1 MNHSM
6 VPYLWISSDPTPN
19 KNVLAQ
25 PFKKHCQKAGYSK
38 EYWSFPIFQRP
49 PIFVRCQS
57 FKPRNWSLTVCHIQD
72 YWHGLFRVKCL
83 NYRFTKVIHR
93 RLLIPF
99 VGIGFS
105 WNACI
110 AVSWK
115 TYMFE
120 TALTALNY
128 TEKNMSPLSSM
139 EMGKMNAFCSWK
151 MMKLTLI

>member
-25 PFKKHCQKAGYSK
+25 PLKKHCQKAGYSK

-99 VGIGFS
+99 VGIGFLEMHALLFLEEHICSKQRWQPWITQKKTWALYLPWKWVKWMHFVLGKWWS
-105 WNACI
+105 W
-110 AVSWK
+110 
-115 TYMFE
+115 
-120 TALTALNY
+120 L
-128 TEKNMSPLSSM
+128 
-139 EMGKMNAFCSWK
+139 
-151 MMKLTLI
+151 

>member
-1 MNHSM
+1 MHALLKKSE
-6 VPYLWISSDPTPN
+6 LLKDPKAALVYIKAKSFGWMGTSEW
-19 KNVLAQ
+19 A
-25 PFKKHCQKAGYSK
+25 KKAEK
-38 EYWSFPIFQRP
+38 P
-49 PIFVRCQS
+49 PILASCQS
-57 FKPRNWSLTVCHIQD
+57 FKPHKWSLTVPHTRL
-72 YWHGLFRVKCL
+72 YWHGLFQVKCL

-105 WNACI
+105 RNACI

-151 MMKLTLI
+151 MMKLTLIF